1 MFWIFLAY
9 HVSLSHLNVV
19 LLIMDYIEW
28 GQFSKY
34 YKKIKPHLFNLF
46 ASKYMIITYNENNN
60 FFLTLKH
67 FLMLMI
73 KPASHEWHK
82 HKKRQNKDMQWSMR
96 HNVQRKRKLKP
107 QTSKHKLRETKDISK
122 SPREIFSFVFLLMRT
137 PLMWTKLNYRPIA
150 HDVKVPVTM
159 HLEDKLAI
167 YA

>member
-19 LLIMDYIEW
+19 LLIMDYMEW

-34 YKKIKPHLFNLF
+34 YKKIKPHLF
-46 ASKYMIITYNENNN
+46 
-60 FFLTLKH
+60 FLTLLKH
-67 FLMLMI
+67 SSCWSVI
-73 KPASHEWHK
+73 KPASHEWHKHK

-96 HNVQRKRKLKP
+96 HNVQRKCKLKP